1 MVRQLAGRATV
12 RVQGG
17 VVDVVRVLVA
27 TDGTEFALL
36 QAHVAVVVDHV
47 TVRRGTLGQ
56 RRQDHSLNGAH
67 VPDYLELE
75 KCLEGVVFF
84 FFFAAPICPKRRPT
98 ADMNNVSLVCFGTHI
113 NSSAKNTMCISSDE
127 PTRNNKPI
135 VRYIHAFCKI
145 E

>member
-47 TVRRGTLGQ
+47 AVRRRTLGQ

-67 VPDYLELE
+67 VPDYLE
-75 KCLEGVVFF
+75 KGKTYLEGGCCCFF
-84 FFFAAPICPKRRPT
+84 LCGCPNLSETSTYR
-98 ADMNNVSLVCFGTHI
+98 
-113 NSSAKNTMCISSDE
+113 
-127 PTRNNKPI
+127 
-135 VRYIHAFCKI
+135 
-145 E
+145 